1 MKFKKIIFF
10 IIAFCLLSITITIN
24 ADSSNIPV
32 YDENTVNPGAGSGL
46 SAPSTKFDVFE
57 NDSVEQINYA
67 NHKIINLNISEEKTF
82 TLNFYTIQW
91 YGNYPVQELV
101 LNSENKN
108 VVDVNYYRNGTVSGV
123 VDDSSTNKKIT
134 DSTLPERLI
143 GGKLNQDFPSLE
155 FKLTGVSEG
164 ISYID
169 IIVNSTH
176 EYGLNRNTTETL
188 RILINVSS
196 TPLIEIPNYVEAI
209 VGTGIHSGTRN
220 VRYYENES
228 IGLLSDVVNSITISV
243 PSEIEAY
250 NETKSSKI
258 SHKILTDNSIVVSDD
273 VLSFGGS
280 SNVGN
285 FTIAYYIQTDNG
297 EEVLMTTYS
306 FVLVSYSKDDII
318 IGYNYSDFPE
328 DGIYEVG
335 KPITIETNDNLRPYL
350 KDLVIA
356 YENKTDIT
364 PYEYVD
370 DKPYIIEKITELK
383 NIIIGDKLIALSGL
397 ANYSSDEANFL
408 ELTLSPDK
416 VIEKKYPTEIGLDD
430 EYRYNYEGE
439 FETYLEIKNI
449 HDFDPD
455 TVFTI
460 RTSELIETSLTS
472 DKKIR
477 LYYSDKEKLLSV
489 IHTSIVVEAELGNGI
504 ILTKEVNIYLVPVD
518 GYKYTFNTTRIN
530 IKEGEKITI
539 TLGIMNPEFTPVTD
553 VMVER
558 FYQKTGNCIV
568 EYDVEA
574 VNKFIIT
581 GFVAGSDVIYFAI
594 EDQIIEVEVT
604 ITRPDEQTTVQIN
617 FNEGT
622 NLSILS
628 TSSKT
633 TITLPK
639 EVEHLTFKFIVSDAN
654 IIELENTL
662 NTQTD
667 IKAIKEGET
676 QIFAFAQIDGSYYIA
691 VINIRVIE
699 KLPTVTIV
707 YDKEDSLT
715 SLTKYDNIMVSF
727 NASDFD
733 FSKNTT
739 YSWYLNNELIYE
751 NSKSFERTF
760 DEGSNVLK
768 LIIKD
773 LDNNITIETT
783 QQIIITSVENAKRT
797 ISINASKTI
806 YVDLNQGE
814 FEIEALLDGVINP
827 NYKYY
832 WSIANSSICKIR
844 INGNEKIVLEPTY
857 VGETDL
863 TVMTNISKYE
873 EVFIKAEIKII
884 VIKPTYKII
893 NNSFIKPGSNQLIK
907 IVGDD
912 KTIYN
917 LNPTISIT
925 LNGEKFENY
934 TVDKNEIVIHNIQRG
949 KYKIKADLSGKTI
962 STEFEATNFN
972 IKEIAIVSLPYLFI
986 TCVIIL
992 AIVFAIKKGKNQ
1004 LERTESKIVKLDE
1017 MVQTILNKAEFNKKA
1032 VSEILKETIKIKK
1045 MVVYSID
1052 EGVDELSTIISPL
1065 DDLIKVLVATIN
1077 SDVSDEKIGIIIKNI
1092 KRMTIEKILKNFKT
1106 IKDERVEFE
1115 NTKKV
1120 EDDVPTKKKKK
1131 TKITKEEYEEYLIN
1145 SKYVDAD
1152 EEE

>member
-24 ADSSNIPV
+24 VDSSNIPV
-32 YDENTVNPGAGSGL
+32 YDENTDNPGAGSGL

-57 NDSVEQINYA
+57 NNSVEQINYA

-91 YGNYPVQELV
+91 YASYPVQELV

-108 VVDVNYYRNGTVSGV
+108 IVDVNYYRNGTISGV

-164 ISYID
+164 ISYLD
-169 IIVNSTH
+169 IAINSTH

-196 TPLIEIPNYVEAI
+196 TSLIEIPNYVEAI

-258 SHKILTDNSIVVSDD
+258 SHKILTDNSIAVSDD

-285 FTIAYYIQTDNG
+285 FTIAYYIQTNNG
-297 EEVLMTTYS
+297 EEVLITTYS

-318 IGYNYSDFPE
+318 IEYNYSDFPE
-328 DGIYEVG
+328 DGVYEVG
-335 KPITIETNDNLRPYL
+335 KPITIETNESLKPYIEN
-350 KDLVIA
+350 LVIA
-356 YENKTDIT
+356 YENQLDMILC
-364 PYEYVD
+364 EI
-370 DKPYIIEKITELK
+370 PYIIKEPTEEKH
-383 NIIIGDKLIALSGL
+383 IIIADKLIALSGL
-397 ANYSSDEANFL
+397 LNYSGDKYKFL
-408 ELTLSPDK
+408 ELFLAPDN
-416 VIEKKYPTEIGLDD
+416 VIEKQYPTKIELED
-430 EYRYNYEGE
+430 EYRYNFEGE

-449 HDFDPD
+449 HDFDVD
-455 TVFTI
+455 TSFTI
-460 RTSELIETSLTS
+460 RTSELLEVSFTS

-477 LYYSDKEKLLSV
+477 LYFANKEKLLSV
-489 IHTSIVVEAELGNGI
+489 LHTSITVEAELGNGI

-518 GYKYTFNTTRIN
+518 GYRYTFNATRITVT
-530 IKEGEKITI
+530 EGGKQVI
-539 TLGIMNPEFTPVTD
+539 TLGILNPDFTPVAD
-553 VMVER
+553 VMIER
-558 FYQKTGNCIV
+558 FYQKTGNCLV
-568 EYDVEA
+568 DNDVTEI
-574 VNKFIIT
+574 NKFIIT
-581 GFVAGSDVIYFAI
+581 GFIAGTDVIYFAI

-604 ITRPDEQTTVQIN
+604 ITRPDEQKTVQVN
-617 FNEGT
+617 FNEGA

-628 TSSKT
+628 TNSKT

-639 EVEHLTFKFIVSDAN
+639 EVENLTFKFIVSDGSVV
-654 IIELENTL
+654 ELENTL
-662 NTQTD
+662 STKTD
-667 IKAIKEGET
+667 IKALKEGET

-715 SLTKYDNIMVSF
+715 SLTKYDDIKVSF

-739 YSWYLNNELIYE
+739 YSWYLNDELIYE
-751 NSKSFERTF
+751 NIKSFERTF
-760 DEGSNVLK
+760 DEGSNILK

-773 LDNNITIETT
+773 LDNNIEIETT
-783 QQIIITSVENAKRT
+783 QQIIISSVENTERT
-797 ISINASKTI
+797 ISINANKTI
-806 YVDLNQGE
+806 YVDLSQGE
-814 FEIEALLDGVINP
+814 FEIEALLDGVLNP

-832 WSIANSSICKIR
+832 WSVANSSVCKIR
-844 INGNEKIVLEPTY
+844 INGNERIVLEATSL
-857 VGETDL
+857 GETDL
-863 TVMTNISKYE
+863 TVMTDISKYE

-884 VIKPTYKII
+884 VIEPTYKII

-917 LNPTISIT
+917 LKPIINIT
-925 LNGEKFENY
+925 LDGEKFENFE
-934 TVDKNEIVIHNIQRG
+934 VDKNEIVIHNIQRG
-949 KYKIKADLSGKTI
+949 KYKIKVDLTGKTV
-962 STEFEATNFN
+962 STEFDATNFN
-972 IKEIAIVSLPYLFI
+972 IKEIAIVILPYLFVA
-986 TCVIIL
+986 CVIIL
-992 AIVFAIKKGKNQ
+992 GIVFAIKKGKSQ
-1004 LERTESKIVKLDE
+1004 LERTESRIVKLDE
-1017 MVQTILNKAEFNKKA
+1017 MAVNILNKKEFNKKA
-1032 VSEILKETIKIKK
+1032 INEMLKKTIKIKK

-1052 EGVDELSTIISPL
+1052 EGVDELSTIVPPL
-1065 DDLIKVLVATIN
+1065 DDLIKVLIATIN
-1077 SDVSDEKIGIIIKNI
+1077 SDVGDEKIGIIVKNV
-1092 KRMTIEKILKNFKT
+1092 KRMTIEKILKNFNI
-1106 IKDERVEFE
+1106 IKNERTEFE
-1115 NTKKV
+1115 NTKKA
-1120 EDDVPTKKKKK
+1120 EDESPTKKQKKA
-1131 TKITKEEYEEYLIN
+1131 KITKEEYEEYLAH

-1152 EEE
+1152 EED